1 MPKKSKRAIP
11 SSQALR
17 FIDSESLEE
26 ILATMIPDEGDRA
39 FVKRCL
45 IAEGPL
51 HHRGANYLILVL
63 LGRLVKRIPGDDSPP
78 KGELVPMLLPPHL
91 ESEVE
96 DGSFP
101 IQLPTAALS
110 DLLGH
115 DEAALSAAV
124 DCLTDGPPQHS
135 LANVVTIALLDRL
148 WRRLR

>member
-1 MPKKSKRAIP
+1 
-11 SSQALR
+11 
-17 FIDSESLEE
+17 
-26 ILATMIPDEGDRA
+26 
-39 FVKRCL
+39 
-45 IAEGPL
+45 
-51 HHRGANYLILVL
+51 L

-110 DLLGH
+110 DLLGQ